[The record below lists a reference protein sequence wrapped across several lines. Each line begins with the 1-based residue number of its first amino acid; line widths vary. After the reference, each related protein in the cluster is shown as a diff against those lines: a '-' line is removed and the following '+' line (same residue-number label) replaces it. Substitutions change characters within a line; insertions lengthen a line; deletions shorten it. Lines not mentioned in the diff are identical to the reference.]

1 MGRRNRKPES
11 SWDPENAARIR
22 AGLAHGFHRLERE
35 LSAASSELGP
45 LVDDLLD
52 REIDTDPTLD
62 ADEQDELDQLSADAL
77 QTLDEYDE
85 GAALAAVESI
95 MAGAGAITWVEKDV
109 VETQWPVRKSTAT
122 PAELLAD
129 SDSGIMLFEVPAG
142 SYVFE
147 PGGPIDDN
155 DSPGAKLEIDGVFWW
170 HARRDSD
177 AEDDLDDLDD
187 LDLEGLGLGADE
199 LEGVADLVG
208 GDADLLD
215 SDDPGDADNLVI
227 HFLAR
232 APRQRHLLHEAWRL
246 PVVVDGASFVLD
258 WDEPYEQDPDELALS
273 AALIRFF
280 GLLAEIRSRE
290 HVDVTDHVLPA
301 ARRTYVKAGW
311 LELEPLQSVSVASL
325 KKS

>member
-1 MGRRNRKPES
+1 MGRRNRKQES

-35 LSAASSELGP
+35 LTAASGELGP

-52 REIDTDPTLD
+52 RQVDPDPTLD

-109 VETQWPVRKSTAT
+109 VEAQWPARESTAT

-142 SYVFE
+142 SYVIE
-147 PGGPIDDN
+147 LGGSNNEN
-155 DSPGAKLEIDGVFWW
+155 DSPGAKLDIDGVFWW
-170 HARRDSD
+170 HARRDPD
-177 AEDDLDDLDD
+177 ADDDLDDLDD
-187 LDLEGLGLGADE
+187 LEKEGLGLGADE
-199 LEGVADLVG
+199 LEGLAALVG
-208 GDADLLD
+208 QDADLLD
-215 SDDPGDADNLVI
+215 PDDPGDADNLVV
-227 HFLAR
+227 HLLAR

-258 WDEPYEQDPDELALS
+258 WDELYEPDPDEPALS

-280 GLLAEIRSRE
+280 DLLAEIRSCE
-290 HVDVTDHVLPA
+290 QVDVTDHVLPA

-311 LELEPLQSVSVASL
+311 PELEPLQSVSVVSL
-325 KKS
+325 K